1 MLLSLARVLLITDI
15 LAASLGTALII
26 GMILADMGFL
36 GTCQDGTCQLIAA
49 VYVMP
54 LGGIGLYI
62 VALVAYS
69 IVISRRI
76 KAENRR

>member
-1 MLLSLARVLLITDI
+1 
-15 LAASLGTALII
+15 
-26 GMILADMGFL
+26 MILADMGFL

-76 KAENRR
+76 KAEN